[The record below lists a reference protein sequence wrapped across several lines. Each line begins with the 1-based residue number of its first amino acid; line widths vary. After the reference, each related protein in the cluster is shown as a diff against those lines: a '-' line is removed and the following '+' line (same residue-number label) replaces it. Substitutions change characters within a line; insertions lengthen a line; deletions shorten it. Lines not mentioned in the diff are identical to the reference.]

1 MKDNHTNCHKLG
13 GVGCDVSSCIYNDTQ
28 CKACTA
34 THIKVEHKACAEA
47 ACGTYTPRT
56 QL

>member
-1 MKDNHTNCHKLG
+1 MKDNHNHCEKLG

-34 THIKVEHKACAEA
+34 AHIKVEHRSCAEA